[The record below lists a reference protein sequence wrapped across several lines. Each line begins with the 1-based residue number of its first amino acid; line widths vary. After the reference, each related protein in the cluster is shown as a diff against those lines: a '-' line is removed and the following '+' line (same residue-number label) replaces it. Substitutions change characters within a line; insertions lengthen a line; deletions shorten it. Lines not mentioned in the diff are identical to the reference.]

1 MEKSR
6 EEIEDLKS
14 NWMADPCWDLY
25 ETEGFEE
32 YRDELKKYQE
42 EYCLALSYEREE
54 EEAREKL
61 EAENLGLYGLYKL
74 INEYGDM
81 AERHEAAIR
90 AIINGDNASALR
102 VLRGENY

>member
-6 EEIEDLKS
+6 EEIENLKAG
-14 NWMADPCWDLY
+14 WMADPCWDLY

-42 EYCLALSYEREE
+42 EYYLAVSYEREG

-74 INEYGDM
+74 INKYGNM
-81 AERHEAAIR
+81 AERHQEAIR
-90 AIINGDNASALR
+90 ALINGDSAGALR
-102 VLRGENY
+102 VLNGVDY